1 MRLAALITSLF
12 ISFSVLAQ
20 ETDSLRIR
28 QDSILAYLSS
38 RVDEIDYQLKLLN
51 ARSSYKLYNTEN
63 IYTLLKLDT
72 KTGEIRQLQWSLEDD
87 EEFTMTIN
95 DVDLSL
101 TGSQFELYPTKN
113 MYQFILLDKTYGRTW
128 HVQWGFGKK
137 RRWIKRLD

>member
-1 MRLAALITSLF
+1 MRLAALITSLIF
-12 ISFSVLAQ
+12 SFSVLAQ

-38 RVDEIDYQLKLLN
+38 RVDEIDYLLKLLN

-72 KTGEIRQLQWSLEDD
+72 KTGEIKQLQWSLEDD

-128 HVQWGFGKK
+128 HVQWGIGEK
-137 RRWIKRLD
+137 RRWIRRLD